1 MRASRRSWAALCC
14 AAASGL
20 ALTAGSARTET
31 LADAIALAYQT
42 NPALLADRADLR
54 ALDERFVQARAAL
67 GPTVQLSAEGDRDA
81 SKVRQQGSNPLN
93 PAALGTTRYY
103 GVDSESLRIVLTQPL
118 YTGGQAG
125 LEIRASE
132 ADVLSGR
139 QILRQNEAN
148 VLSQVITAYAD
159 VLLNRDIVT
168 IAQQNVDILRE
179 QDKEI
184 EAKFAVKEVTATD
197 RALTQA
203 RLIAAQV
210 DLSRARA
217 NLQDAEAAYVA
228 AVGQQPGQL
237 EPLPDL
243 PGLPP
248 NVDQAFDA
256 ADKLNPSIQA
266 AQFTEM
272 ASRLRV
278 AEAKAADGVQVSIG
292 GSYSREPLVPYLRD
306 QRIIAYDAT
315 VQVSKNLYTA
325 GAHDSR
331 VRQALEDNNRD
342 NLKVSDSR
350 RQVVATLAKAWN
362 DLVLRRSILFKLR
375 DQLDQEAKSY
385 QGSKLEA
392 RIGIRTTFD
401 TLNAEQEYQATKVS
415 LFQTYHDEFLTRV
428 AVLAAMGFLQGED
441 IDPAIKPYR
450 PETSFKN
457 VVTKASL
464 PWEGLVQALD
474 GAAGPWPQKQA
485 SSRDIVGINRPASTD
500 SLPDA
505 PRWSDFSPYLAP
517 PSFK

>member
-1 MRASRRSWAALCC
+1 MNPPGRGWAAPLSAALLSAL
-14 AAASGL
+14 AAAG
-20 ALTAGSARTET
+20 AARAET

-42 NPALLADRADLR
+42 NPALLAGRADLR
-54 ALDERFVQARAAL
+54 ALDERFVQARAQL
-67 GPTVQLSAEGDRDA
+67 GPTVQLSASGDRNA
-81 SKVRQQGSNPLN
+81 SKVRESSLFSNGLVKS
-93 PAALGTTRYY
+93 RYY
-103 GVDSESLRIVLTQPL
+103 GIDSESLRIVLSQPL

-125 LEIRASE
+125 MEIRASE
-132 ADVLSGR
+132 ADVLAGR
-139 QILRQNEAN
+139 QVLRQQEATI
-148 VLSQVITAYAD
+148 LGQVITAYAD
-159 VLLNRDIVT
+159 VLLNRDLVT
-168 IAQQNVDILRE
+168 IAQQNIDILRD

-184 EAKFAVKEVTATD
+184 EAKFAVREVTATD

-243 PGLPP
+243 PGLPQT
-248 NVDQAFDA
+248 VDAAFDA
-256 ADKLNPSIQA
+256 ADTLNPQVQA

-292 GSYSREPLVPYLRD
+292 GSYSREPLAPYLRD
-306 QRIIAYDAT
+306 QRIISYDAT
-315 VQVSKNLYTA
+315 FQVSKNLYTA
-325 GAHDSR
+325 GTHDSR

-342 NLKVSDSR
+342 NLKIADAR
-350 RQVVATLAKAWN
+350 RQVVMNLAKAWN
-362 DLVLRRSILFKLR
+362 DLALRRSILIKLH

-415 LFQTYHDEFLTRV
+415 LFQTFHDEYLTRV
-428 AVLAAMGFLQGED
+428 AVLAAMGLLQGED
-441 IDPAIKPYR
+441 IDPSIKPYR
-450 PETSFKN
+450 PEASFKK
-457 VVTKASL
+457 VSARAAL

-474 GAAGPWPQKQA
+474 GAAGPWPKREPA
-485 SSRDIVGINRPASTD
+485 SRDVLGVNRPSATD
-500 SLPDA
+500 GLPA
-505 PRWSDFSPYLAP
+505 PPRWSDLAAYLAP
-517 PSFK
+517 PAFK

>member
-1 MRASRRSWAALCC
+1 MALAAGAARA
-14 AAASGL
+14 
-20 ALTAGSARTET
+20 ET

-42 NPALLADRADLR
+42 NPALLAARADLR

-67 GPTVQLSAEGDRDA
+67 GPTAQLSAQGDRDA
-81 SKVRQQGSNPLN
+81 SKVRQQDPFSGRL
-93 PAALGTTRYY
+93 ATTRYY
-103 GVDSESLRIVLTQPL
+103 GIDSESLRIVLTQPI

-139 QILRQNEAN
+139 QILRENEASL
-148 VLSQVITAYAD
+148 LSQVITAYAD
-159 VLLNRDIVT
+159 VLLNRDLVT
-168 IAQQNVDILRE
+168 IAQQ
-179 QDKEI
+179 KEI

-217 NLQDAEAAYVA
+217 SLQDSEASYVA

-243 PGLPP
+243 PGLPAD
-248 NVDQAFDA
+248 VDQAFDT

-278 AEAKAADGVQVSIG
+278 AEANAADGVQVSIG
-292 GSYSREPLVPYLRD
+292 GSYSREPLTPYLRD
-306 QRIIAYDAT
+306 NRIISYDAT
-315 VQVSKNLYTA
+315 VQVSKNLFTA
-325 GAHDSR
+325 GLHDSR

-362 DLVLRRSILFKLR
+362 DLALRRSILFKLR

-441 IDPAIKPYR
+441 IDPSIKPYR
-450 PETSFKN
+450 PETSFKS
-457 VVTKASL
+457 VVAKASL

-474 GAAGPWPQKQA
+474 GAAGPWPQRQA
-485 SSRDIVGINRPASTD
+485 SSRDVVGINRPAATD
-500 SLPDA
+500 SLPA
-505 PRWSDFSPYLAP
+505 PPRWSDFSPYLAP